1 MIGLVKLAV
10 KGVALISSYL
20 HSLQSRTLQAANTM
34 WSELVP
40 ARPTAFVLLLLYCTY
55 LLAAM
60 VGQGLAIIPGID
72 ITFWPPAGLMI
83 GTLLLT
89 RRASWPWWL
98 LVAAIGELTAN
109 ALWFNNPLHFTL
121 LYVIGN
127 ASEVVVGTLLLT
139 RLSTSPRIETL
150 KDTLL
155 FVVVA
160 GVAPVVAATVIAFV
174 DAFLAQKHV
183 FFETW
188 ALVWLGDATG
198 ILAVTPIMI
207 AAAHTWESKQ
217 HLSLLRLFEP
227 VLILLSLLGIM
238 IVSLHTWLLV
248 AYATFPLLVW
258 LAVRTKFYGAGV
270 AIILLTITASY
281 VTAHRIGIFAE
292 PNPDL
297 IKLRIV
303 FLQAYL
309 GISTLV
315 ALLVAALAQQ
325 YHETLAHLQEANR
338 KLEVHVAQRTE
349 SLEESEANLQL
360 ALEAAEAGTW
370 SLEEASGKADWDKR
384 FEQAHGLK
392 EDAPMTLET
401 WIGAINP
408 DDQKRVRDQLEN
420 MRTAPGSSQWE
431 TEYRV
436 MHPELGERWML
447 SIGRAEYLRGGTLT
461 SLAGICLDIT
471 FRKTHEERLRILM
484 RESNH
489 RKKNLLAVVMAI
501 ARHTVA
507 YRPEDFLQRFQARI
521 HSLATGYD
529 LLINNAWKG
538 VDLRQLIDLHLAHF
552 KDLAGKRIFAT
563 GPDVRINASAV
574 QPVGMALH
582 ELATNASKYG
592 ALSTSSGRVEITWGI
607 EKSPGDAQAKD
618 QFHLSWIES
627 GGPPVL
633 KPTRK
638 GFGTAVVQKMIEMS
652 LSAEVKIKY
661 DRKGLSW
668 IVVCPADQILDLE
681 AVTRPVV

>member
-1 MIGLVKLAV
+1 LAFDKLAV
-10 KGVALISSYL
+10 KEGAHISSYL
-20 HSLQSRTLQAANTM
+20 HSLQSRTLHAANAM

-40 ARPTAFVLLLLYCTY
+40 ARPTASVLLLLYCTY
-55 LLAAM
+55 LIAAM

-72 ITFWPPAGLMI
+72 ITFWPPAGLML

-98 LVAAIGELTAN
+98 LVSAIGELTAN

-127 ASEVVVGTLLLT
+127 ICEVVVGALLLT
-139 RLSTSPRIETL
+139 RLSSSPRIRSL

-188 ALVWLGDATG
+188 ALVWLGDTTG
-198 ILAVTPIMI
+198 ILAVTPIML
-207 AAAHTWESKQ
+207 AAAQTWEARQ
-217 HLSLLRLFEP
+217 RLSLLRLLEP
-227 VLILLSLLGIM
+227 VIIVLSVLGIL

-248 AYATFPLLVW
+248 AYATLPLLVW
-258 LAVRTKFYGAGV
+258 LAVRTKFHGAGV

-281 VTAHRIGIFAE
+281 VTAHRIGIFAQ
-292 PNPDL
+292 PDPEL

-303 FLQAYL
+303 FLQSYL

-315 ALLVAALAQQ
+315 SLLVAALAQQ
-325 YHETLAHLQEANR
+325 YSETLTDLKEANR
-338 KLEVHVAQRTE
+338 KLEIHVAQRTE

-370 SLEEASGKADWDKR
+370 SLEEASGKAGWDKR
-384 FEQAHGLK
+384 FEQTHGLK
-392 EDAPMTLET
+392 EDAAMTLET
-401 WIGAINP
+401 WIGAIIP
-408 DDQKRVRDQLEN
+408 ADQKRVRDQLERL
-420 MRTAPGSSQWE
+420 RTAPGSSQWE

-436 MHPELGERWML
+436 MHPELGERWIL

-507 YRPEDFLQRFQARI
+507 HRPEDFLQRFQARI
-521 HSLATGYD
+521 HSLAAGYD

-538 VDLRQLIDLHLAHF
+538 VDLHKLIDLHLAHF
-552 KDLAGKRIFAT
+552 GGLAGKRIFVT
-563 GPDVRINASAV
+563 GPDVRITAAAA
-574 QPVGMALH
+574 QPIGMALH

-592 ALSTSSGRVEITWGI
+592 ALSTSNGRVEIKWGI
-607 EKSPGDAQAKD
+607 EKSLDDAQAKE
-618 QFHLSWIES
+618 QFHLRWIES

-633 KPTRK
+633 KPSRK
-638 GFGTAVVQKMIEMS
+638 GFGTAVVQKMIQMS
-652 LSAEVKIKY
+652 LSAQVQIKY
-661 DRKGLSW
+661 DRKGVSW
-668 IVVCPADQILDLE
+668 VVVCPADQILERDTFTP
-681 AVTRPVV
+681 AA